1 MLTMALVA
9 GVCGVGAPAPGA
21 GVLVLV
27 LVLEH
32 DHHTITAPLLKS
44 IQVCGAMA
52 N

>member
-1 MLTMALVA
+1 MLTMALVV

-21 GVLVLV
+21 GVLV